1 MVTQNTVMEHDSR
14 DVTEF
19 YEMVCFIYSLNPV
32 RGNRIKPVSSAEN
45 DGFEVAKCRR
55 DFADAIAYFCAY
67 SCDPDNVTAVAVG
80 RKDTKVV
87 IWVASNANVSRGV
100 LKFLDNDVFNMVQRL
115 AKMKQ
120 GQLPSEEKRTVTRL
134 LTTIKA
140 WRRIGEFSKSED
152 KTTTDPGMF
161 CDWFKRE
168 CYKSGNELEECDM
181 PRLAI
186 SCYIAHTDGTFGI
199 LEHRSSQG
207 NEKGPDYERLYKLL
221 SKLGKHVRLFKRM
234 IHAIEALRRDFC
246 EGFVV
251 EPITA
256 SISKPIPLPEL
267 NEQSM
272 GKIVARVFQE
282 EDERHQ
288 FYHHL
293 NQFFNKEDIFKSLQ
307 RCKRGRA
314 RVHAEI
320 LLIDFFDKFH
330 ANFLDN
336 DDKYIAC
343 SKPAC
348 YLCYEYIC
356 QHPDNYTLP
365 PTHQKLYYA
374 WSLPIVRSNDRNCI
388 EKLNR
393 HKRFLNHVTETLR
406 SDLRKEVQRQLA
418 PRKHHADSTAGA
430 SSVLNTGRL
439 RPTSKIYE
447 HHIRALTQLLSEA
460 KISAKFDASLEDE
473 DGGVVLNC

>member
-1 MVTQNTVMEHDSR
+1 MVTQNTVIEHDPG
-14 DVTEF
+14 DVTAF
-19 YEMVCFIYSLNPV
+19 YEMVCFTYSLNPV
-32 RGNRIKPVSSAEN
+32 RGDRIKPRSSAER
-45 DGFEVAKCRR
+45 DGIGVAKCRR
-55 DFADAIAYFCAY
+55 DFADAIAYFCAR

-87 IWVASNANVSRGV
+87 IWVASNANVSREV
-100 LKFLDNDVFNMVQRL
+100 LEFLDNDVLNMVQRL

-120 GQLPSEEKRTVTRL
+120 GQLPSEENRTVTRL
-134 LTTIKA
+134 LTTITAWKA
-140 WRRIGEFSKSED
+140 IGEFSKSED
-152 KTTTDPGMF
+152 KITTDPSMF
-161 CDWFKRE
+161 YDWFKRE
-168 CYKSGNELEECDM
+168 FYKSGDVLKECDM

-186 SCYIAHTDGTFGI
+186 SCFFAHTDGTFGI

-221 SKLGKHVRLFKRM
+221 SKLGKHVRLFERM

-251 EPITA
+251 EPIAA
-256 SISKPIPLPEL
+256 SIPKPNPLPKL
-267 NEQSM
+267 HEQSM

-293 NQFFNKEDIFKSLQ
+293 NQFFNKEYISQSLQ
-307 RCKRGRA
+307 RCKKRRA

-320 LLIDFFDKFH
+320 LLIDFFDKFD

-356 QHPDNYTLP
+356 QHPDKYTLP

-374 WSLPIVRSNDRNCI
+374 WSLPIVRVNDRNCI
-388 EKLNR
+388 EKFAR
-393 HKRFLNHVTETLR
+393 HKRFLNHVTETLQ

-418 PRKHHADSTAGA
+418 PRKNHADSTAGA
-430 SSVLNTGRL
+430 SSVFNTGRV

-460 KISAKFDASLEDE
+460 KISAKFDAGLEDE